1 MKSIIA
7 FCALIFT
14 TEGIK
19 LTEGEELEK
28 LSDVKINSLAGSFD

>member
-14 TEGIK
+14 TKGIK
-19 LTEGEELEK
+19 LTEREELEK